1 MGVLE
6 RREREKS
13 EVREKILDAAREL
26 FIREGYEGVSMRM
39 VANKIEYSPTAIYGH
54 FADKEDLFLQL
65 CHEDFLR
72 LAGSFNQLAQIA
84 DPIERV
90 RQLGTAYVEFGTKFP
105 NHYRMMFMTPHPRVI
120 DTPEIEERM
129 GKGNPEEDS
138 YEMLRQTVAEGIQA
152 GAYRKDLTDPD
163 LVAQTLWAGVHGV
176 ISLEIAKKEDNWVNW
191 CPIDERA
198 RIMLDGL
205 LHGLL
210 RKEQ

>member
-105 NHYRMMFMTPHPRVI
+105 NHYRM
-120 DTPEIEERM
+120 

>member
-1 MGVLE
+1 
-6 RREREKS
+6 
-13 EVREKILDAAREL
+13 
-26 FIREGYEGVSMRM
+26 
-39 VANKIEYSPTAIYGH
+39 
-54 FADKEDLFLQL
+54 
-65 CHEDFLR
+65 
-72 LAGSFNQLAQIA
+72 
-84 DPIERV
+84 
-90 RQLGTAYVEFGTKFP
+90 
-105 NHYRMMFMTPHPRVI
+105 MMFMTPHPRVI